1 MEGMTG
7 TTSVTGRPDGRNERT
22 LTTPAAPPD
31 AVRQTLG
38 RLLETVGAGSVFAAP
53 VVREDVTVIPCAE
66 VMMGLGMGLGLGQG
80 SGTGMAADNTGQSKG
95 SGAGG
100 GGGGTSRPVAAIVIT
115 QGQVRVEPIVDA
127 TKVALAGI
135 TTLAFMGATL
145 LRTSRAGRETPAQEP
160 TARRLMKALR
170 R

>member
-7 TTSVTGRPDGRNERT
+7 ATSVTGRPNGRNERT
-22 LTTPAAPPD
+22 LTTPTAPPD

-66 VMMGLGMGLGLGQG
+66 VMIGLGMGQG
-80 SGTGMAADNTGQSKG
+80 SGTGMANNSTGQSEG

-100 GGGGTSRPVAAIVIT
+100 GGGGTSRPVAAIVIAR
-115 QGQVRVEPIVDA
+115 GQVRVEPIVDA

-135 TTLAFMGATL
+135 TAFAFMGATL
-145 LRTSRAGRETPAQEP
+145 LRISRMGRERPARDG
-160 TARRLMKALR
+160 TAARRLVKALR

>member
-22 LTTPAAPPD
+22 LTTPTAPPD

-66 VMMGLGMGLGLGQG
+66 VMVGLGMGQG
-80 SGTGMAADNTGQSKG
+80 SGTGMASDSTGQSEG

-145 LRTSRAGRETPAQEP
+145 LRISRMGRETPPQER
-160 TARRLMKALR
+160 TARRLMKALGR
-170 R
+170 